1 MFRWLLDT
9 LEIWLFKLL
18 ERNKVVLVYLPL
30 IFYWILLFTLTSLPT
45 ESVPS
50 VGVNDKV
57 EHLLAYFGL
66 SFLLY
71 LALLFQKKSIILK
84 NYAVLF
90 TFLVVFA
97 YGIMDEVHQLLV
109 PGRSCELLDFL
120 ADMLGGVIGII
131 VLKILIKFNKYQEQT
146 VS

>member
-1 MFRWLLDT
+1 MFNY
-9 LEIWLFKLL
+9 L
-18 ERNKVVLVYLPL
+18 ERHKILLVYLPL
-30 IFYWILLFTLTSLPT
+30 IFYWILLFTLTTLPT

-50 VGVNDKV
+50 VGVNDKL

-71 LALLFQKKSIILK
+71 LTLHFQKKSIILK
-84 NYAVLF
+84 KYAVLF
-90 TFLVVFA
+90 TFLVIFV
-97 YGIMDEVHQLLV
+97 YGIMDEVHQLLI

-120 ADMLGGVIGII
+120 ADLLGGVIGII
-131 VLKILIKFNKYQEQT
+131 VLKILIKFYKYQEQT

>member
-1 MFRWLLDT
+1 
-9 LEIWLFKLL
+9 LFNYL
-18 ERNKVVLVYLPL
+18 ERHKILLVYLPL
-30 IFYWILLFTLTSLPT
+30 IFYWIILFTLTTLPT
-45 ESVPS
+45 HSVPS

-71 LALLFQKKSIILK
+71 LTLLFQKKSIILK

-90 TFLVVFA
+90 TFLAVFV
-97 YGIMDEVHQLLV
+97 YGIMDEVHQLLI

-120 ADMLGGVIGII
+120 ADMFGGVVGIV
-131 VLKILIKFNKYQEQT
+131 VLKILIRFYKYQEQT
-146 VS
+146 AS

>member
-1 MFRWLLDT
+1 L
-9 LEIWLFKLL
+9 
-18 ERNKVVLVYLPL
+18 LVYLPL
-30 IFYWILLFTLTSLPT
+30 IFYWIILFTLTTLPT
-45 ESVPS
+45 HSVPS

-71 LALLFQKKSIILK
+71 LTLLFQKKSIILK

-90 TFLVVFA
+90 TFLAVFA
-97 YGIMDEVHQLLV
+97 YGIMDEVHQLLI

-120 ADMLGGVIGII
+120 ADMFGGVVGIV
-131 VLKILIKFNKYQEQT
+131 VLKILIKFYKYQEQT
-146 VS
+146 AS

>member
-1 MFRWLLDT
+1 MFN
-9 LEIWLFKLL
+9 LL
-18 ERNKVVLVYLPL
+18 ERHKVVMIYLPL
-30 IFYWILLFTLTSLPT
+30 IFYWMLLFTLTSLPT
-45 ESVPS
+45 ESVPAI
-50 VGVNDKV
+50 GVNDKV
-57 EHLLAYFGL
+57 EHMLAYFGL

-71 LALLFQKKSIILK
+71 LALLFQKRSIILK

-97 YGIMDEVHQLLV
+97 YGITDEVHQLLI

-131 VLKILIKFNKYQEQT
+131 VLRVLIKFYKYQEQM

>member
-1 MFRWLLDT
+1 MFNY
-9 LEIWLFKLL
+9 L
-18 ERNKVVLVYLPL
+18 ERHKILLVYLPL
-30 IFYWILLFTLTSLPT
+30 IFYWIILFTLTTLPT
-45 ESVPS
+45 HSVPS

-71 LALLFQKKSIILK
+71 LTLLFQKKSIILK

-97 YGIMDEVHQLLV
+97 YGIMDEVHQLLI

-120 ADMLGGVIGII
+120 ADMFGGVVGIV
-131 VLKILIKFNKYQEQT
+131 VLKILIKFYKYQEQT
-146 VS
+146 AS